1 MSVLNKISFY
11 QNVKGEVPNQELA
24 RELAESE
31 NIEGI
36 KEIALNLWN
45 KEKKVQSDCIKV
57 LYEIGYIKPE
67 LIAGYLDDYLELLKS
82 KQNKLVWSGMIAIS
96 VVAKSKAKEI
106 HENLELIKTTI
117 ERGSVIT
124 VDGGIKTLS
133 IVASHNE
140 DYRKEIFPYLIE
152 HLENCRPKEIPMH
165 SEFIFNSVT
174 NENKQKYLDVLNN
187 RKDILTKLQLKRAL
201 KLIERTEEI

>member
-1 MSVLNKISFY
+1 MSVLNGISFY
-11 QNVKGEVPNQELA
+11 QNGKGEVPNQELA

-31 NIEGI
+31 NVEDI

-45 KEKKVQSDCIKV
+45 KEKKIQSDCIKV

-67 LIAGYLDDYLELLKS
+67 LIAEYLNDYFELLKS

-96 VVAKSKAKEI
+96 VVAKIKAKEI
-106 HENLELIKTTI
+106 HENLKLIKTTI
-117 ERGSVIT
+117 ENGSVIT

-133 IVASHNE
+133 IVASQNE

-152 HLENCRPKEIPMH
+152 HLKNCRPKEIPMH

-174 NENKQKYLDVLNN
+174 NENKHEYLEALNN
-187 RKDILTKLQLKRAL
+187 RKDILTKLQLKRVL
-201 KLIERTEEI
+201 KVIERTEEI